1 MSKKAIASIVAILS
15 VIAFTLFSFSNAFA
29 LQHEMNEGS
38 ASPAQPLTS
47 AKKLCKEAKRS
58 YKNEITSIK
67 AKGLSLQI
75 PPEEIK
81 QMVQGVKDYRE
92 SICREAA
99 GLPLSSAVSLCKQA
113 KQSYK
118 NDIASI
124 KAKGLSLHISPEEIK
139 QMTREVKAYRKKMCD
154 AANREKKLK
163 L

>member
-47 AKKLCKEAKRS
+47 AKKLCKEAKKT
-58 YKNEITSIK
+58 YKNDIAAAK
-67 AKGLSLQI
+67 AKGLSLQL
-75 PPEEIK
+75 PPEDIK
-81 QMVQGVKDYRE
+81 QMLKGIKDYRE

-99 GLPLSSAVSLCKQA
+99 GLPLSSAITLCKEA
-113 KQSYK
+113 KQYYK

-124 KAKGLSLHISPEEIK
+124 KAKGLSLQISPEEIK
-139 QMTREVKAYRKKMCD
+139 QMLKEVKDYRKKMCD
-154 AANREKKLK
+154 AAKKEKKFK